1 MRPRLGTRQGQAF
14 TQVKN
19 ANMQNQHHVQKEK
32 RKEKIENGKKGVVVR
47 GDTDIA
53 SVFSQPSGN
62 ALETRRLSSSPQNL
76 QATFHGGFPFGYR
89 LPVFLRVY
97 IHLTTERIA
106 QQVATEREK
115 ERKAAF
121 HCLVPSALW
130 INLI

>member
-1 MRPRLGTRQGQAF
+1 
-14 TQVKN
+14 
-19 ANMQNQHHVQKEK
+19 MQNQHHVQKKKKK
-32 RKEKIENGKKGVVVR
+32 RKEKIETGKKGVVVR
-47 GDTDIA
+47 EDTGNA

-62 ALETRRLSSSPQNL
+62 TLETRRLPSSPQNL
-76 QATFHGGFPFGYR
+76 QATFHSRFPFGYR

-106 QQVATEREK
+106 QQVVTKREK
-115 ERKAAF
+115 ERKANF